1 MGSCCTR
8 VEHGVGTRKYVPIPL
23 TQFAS
28 PDEVAALARSLQ
40 GTLTFPND
48 IRYDHARRA
57 WNLDTVGFPSAVATV
72 ASEGDVATV
81 VRFAAKHGILLGVCS
96 AGRHSMFA
104 SVDDSLLCDLSN
116 MRHVAVDPKTRLV
129 RFGGG
134 CYLGDVDRATQPHGL
149 AVVVGHHPFTGVGG
163 LVLGGG
169 FGILQRTLGLTVDS
183 LVSCRVVLPSGE
195 VVVASEDS
203 HSDLFWALRG
213 GGGNFGV
220 VVEYTCRGTPVPQR
234 MYAGFQ
240 VYPAK
245 PLCKCLGSRGIEG
258 FRGHR
263 DLWENM
269 PREMGGGGVILGGG
283 PFAGYYCYNGPVAEG
298 RRLVQTPWW
307 KSVRALRCIGHE
319 WLYCSC
325 CVLRALTCRSSV
337 QAGKPTLSLMKP
349 RLYHTEAQRLSWG
362 PLGRESQ
369 AGYYYERGVMLDK
382 MSDAAVDIVWRYT
395 HEKGLYPTAGG
406 ANLQI
411 GIILCGGAVA
421 DVGAT
426 QTAFPARKAKLWLII
441 MAQWKRPHARA
452 ACVAWA
458 KALHAALK
466 PHSLQDQVAVISHD
480 AGTSQAPNLLALSR
494 SRLQLSQSRDR
505 IEEAKRMDVVAPSP
519 KAWDVPL
526 QAPTSQPNDVFKENL
541 ARLRAVKARYDPG
554 NLFCL
559 NRNLQPALPPTVS
572 TPGADSPGKALR
584 QPVLGGRIVVAGAA
598 DDVVG
603 VVARRALAVK
613 DAVYN
618 PWESEEAHL
627 RAVNVHSGSFR
638 NSSGGLSVRM
648 AGDLSGRSL
657 VPPCVATV
665 GGDDEGEFA
674 SPSKLGDEGGALALR
689 GSCASTPSKAGTR
702 YAVQVV
708 GAKECA

>member
-1 MGSCCTR
+1 
-8 VEHGVGTRKYVPIPL
+8 
-23 TQFAS
+23 
-28 PDEVAALARSLQ
+28 
-40 GTLTFPND
+40 
-48 IRYDHARRA
+48 
-57 WNLDTVGFPSAVATV
+57 
-72 ASEGDVATV
+72 
-81 VRFAAKHGILLGVCS
+81 
-96 AGRHSMFA
+96 
-104 SVDDSLLCDLSN
+104 
-116 MRHVAVDPKTRLV
+116 
-129 RFGGG
+129 
-134 CYLGDVDRATQPHGL
+134 
-149 AVVVGHHPFTGVGG
+149 
-163 LVLGGG
+163 
-169 FGILQRTLGLTVDS
+169 
-183 LVSCRVVLPSGE
+183 
-195 VVVASEDS
+195 
-203 HSDLFWALRG
+203 
-213 GGGNFGV
+213 
-220 VVEYTCRGTPVPQR
+220 
-234 MYAGFQ
+234 
-240 VYPAK
+240 
-245 PLCKCLGSRGIEG
+245 
-258 FRGHR
+258 
-263 DLWENM
+263 
-269 PREMGGGGVILGGG
+269 
-283 PFAGYYCYNGPVAEG
+283 
-298 RRLVQTPWW
+298 
-307 KSVRALRCIGHE
+307 
-319 WLYCSC
+319 
-325 CVLRALTCRSSV
+325 
-337 QAGKPTLSLMKP
+337 MKP

-480 AGTSQAPNLLALSR
+480 AGTSQAPNLRALSR
-494 SRLQLSQSRDR
+494 SRLQLSQSRER
-505 IEEAKRMDVVAPSP
+505 VEEAKRMDVVAPSP

-526 QAPTSQPNDVFKENL
+526 PAPTSQPNDVFKENL

-572 TPGADSPGKALR
+572 TPGADSPGTALR

-627 RAVNVHSGSFR
+627 RAVSVHSGSFR
-638 NSSGGLSVRM
+638 NSSGGLSVRV
-648 AGDLSGRSL
+648 AGDGSGRSL

-665 GGDDEGEFA
+665 GGGDEGEFA
-674 SPSKLGDEGGALALR
+674 SPSKLGDEGGALAPR

-702 YAVQVV
+702 YTVQFV